1 MTLTRALPLKDD
13 PGLVLSAN
21 TMAFH
26 IVYAPF
32 LHLVCA
38 PFSLRNQ
45 VQSDGKTPKQLQR
58 DKKWQTASVCVCVCV
73 CVCKSERER
82 EEYRSINGEQ
92 KQRSNNILNSFY
104 ECVTFVL

>member
-13 PGLVLSAN
+13 PGLAPSAN

-26 IVYAPF
+26 ML

-38 PFSLRNQ
+38 PFSLSNQ
-45 VQSDGKTPKQLQR
+45 VRCDGKTPKQLQR
-58 DKKWQTASVCVCVCV
+58 DKKWQTASVCVC
-73 CVCKSERER
+73 ERER
-82 EEYRSINGEQ
+82 GREGEGEREEDRSINGEWGEGSRN
-92 KQRSNNILNSFY
+92 RSNNILNSFY

>member
-13 PGLVLSAN
+13 PGLVPSAN

-26 IVYAPF
+26 I
-32 LHLVCA
+32 VCA

-58 DKKWQTASVCVCVCV
+58 DKKWQTASVCVGVCVCV
-73 CVCKSERER
+73 CVCQSERDR
-82 EEYRSINGEQ
+82 EEYRSMNGEWAEGS
-92 KQRSNNILNSFY
+92 RNREAITSLILFMN
-104 ECVTFVL
+104 V

>member
-13 PGLVLSAN
+13 PGLVPSAN

-26 IVYAPF
+26 IVCAPF

-73 CVCKSERER
+73 CKSERER
-82 EEYRSINGEQ
+82 EEYRSINGEWAEGS
-92 KQRSNNILNSFY
+92 RNREAITSLILFMN
-104 ECVTFVL
+104 V